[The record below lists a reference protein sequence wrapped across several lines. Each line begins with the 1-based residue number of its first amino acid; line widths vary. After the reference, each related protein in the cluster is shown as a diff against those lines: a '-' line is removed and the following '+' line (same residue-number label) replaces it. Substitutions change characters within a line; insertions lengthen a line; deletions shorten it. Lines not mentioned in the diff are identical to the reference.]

1 MSHHLTNLTWEIDPA
16 AADLSAHGLVVL
28 LRLAHLSVQST
39 RECWVTVPQLAVMCR
54 ISDSGVRRQLK
65 ELEEM
70 GFVEQFRDG
79 RRTSFRIN
87 VAPRNDQS

>member
-16 AADLSAHGLVVL
+16 DVDLSSHGLIVL

-39 RECWVTVPQLAVMCR
+39 GECSVTVPELAVKCR

-65 ELEEM
+65 VLEAM
-70 GFVEQFRDG
+70 GFVMQFREG

-87 VAPRNDQS
+87 VARRESV

>member
-1 MSHHLTNLTWEIDPA
+1 MSHHLTNLTWDIDGA
-16 AADLSAHGLVVL
+16 KCNLSSHGLLVL

-39 RECWVTVPQLAVMCR
+39 CECWVTAPELAVKCR

-65 ELEEM
+65 VLETM
-70 GFVEQFRDG
+70 GFVTQFREG

-87 VAPRNDQS
+87 VAQREPV